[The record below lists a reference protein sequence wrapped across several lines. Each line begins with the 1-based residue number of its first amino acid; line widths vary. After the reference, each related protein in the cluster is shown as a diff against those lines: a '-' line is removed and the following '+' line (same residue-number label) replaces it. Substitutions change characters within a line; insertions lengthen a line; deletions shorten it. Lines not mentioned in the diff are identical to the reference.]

1 MKRLL
6 LPALIL
12 LTLAGC
18 SGRAAPQTLSGF
30 KDANPYAKHVLTI
43 PAGPYARHTL
53 TNPNNN
59 ITIHQFTDAF
69 PRITGDGVYSV
80 EHRLH
85 SVGVGADGETVV
97 AYGLQIQ

>member
-1 MKRLL
+1 MKRLFM
-6 LPALIL
+6 PALIL
-12 LTLAGC
+12 LTLGC

-30 KDANPYAKHVLTI
+30 KDANPYAKHTLTI
-43 PAGPYARHTL
+43 PAGPSD
-53 TNPNNN
+53 N
-59 ITIHQFTDAF
+59 ITVHQFTDAF